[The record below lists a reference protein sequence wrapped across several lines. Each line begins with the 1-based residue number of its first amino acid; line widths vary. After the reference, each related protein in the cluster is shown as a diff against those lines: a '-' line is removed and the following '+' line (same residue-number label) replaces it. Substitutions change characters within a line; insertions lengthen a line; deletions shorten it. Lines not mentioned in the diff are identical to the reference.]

1 MAKKKKK
8 EAIGVEEIKK
18 AVETLQKYKQGKTNL
33 DSRIISNEQWFKLQ
47 HWSEVRPEDDTS
59 LYPTSAWLFNSIINK
74 HADAMDSYPEA
85 VVLPRE
91 ESDRSDAQQLTSVI
105 KCVLNRLD
113 YEGIYSEH
121 WWNKLKVGAAVQG
134 VFWNTQMNNGLGDID
149 IRCIDILNLFWKPGV
164 KDLEESPNVFHL
176 QLVDNDRLIEDYP
189 ELEDQVT
196 KNPVIDTGTY
206 IYDDT
211 VDTTDMSVVVDWY
224 YKKRIDGRMTL
235 QYCKF
240 CNEVVLYAS
249 ENDPSTKA
257 DGWYNH
263 GKYPFVFDI
272 LFPEAG
278 TPAGFGY
285 LDVMKDPQL
294 YIDKMNAAILENA
307 EWNALPR
314 YFKRGDDGI
323 NESEF
328 RDKKKQIIHVEGS
341 IDDNAL
347 KPMITTAVPSTA
359 FNVLQFKVEE
369 LKETSGNRDVS
380 QGGAGSGVSAA
391 SAIAALQE
399 AGSKLTRDANKASY
413 RAFSHVVERVLE
425 LIRQF
430 YDEERCFRI
439 TQPNGEM
446 GFVNYSNQNIKG
458 QDQGNDFGLDLGA
471 RVPEFD
477 YEVAAMKENSFSTIS
492 QNQMAQSLFQMG
504 FFNPQMAD
512 QAVPCLEMMDFEGKE
527 QILQKISQNQ
537 QMFNQLQQM
546 QQLAATLASQL
557 DQVTGGNSGQM
568 QLMQAAQMANGQNA
582 AYQPSSAEASG
593 VQGENAVSTSQD
605 PLGRATDG
613 LNRTTANKAR
623 ERAMNVGN
631 PK

>member
-8 EAIGVEEIKK
+8 EAIGIDEIRK
-18 AVETLQKYKQGKTNL
+18 AVEILQKYKAGKANL
-33 DSRIISNEQWFKLQ
+33 DARIISNDQWYKLQ
-47 HWSEVRPEDDTS
+47 HWHEIRPEDTDTP
-59 LYPTSAWLFNSIINK
+59 YPTSAWLFNSLNNK
-74 HADAMDSYPEA
+74 HADAMDSFPEA

-91 ESDRSDAQQLTSVI
+91 ESDRGDAQQLTSVI
-105 KCVLNRLD
+105 KCILNRLD
-113 YEGIYSEH
+113 YEQIYSDH
-121 WWNKLKVGAAVQG
+121 WWNKLISGCAVQG
-134 VFWNTQMNNGLGDID
+134 VFWNTAMNNGLGDID
-149 IRCIDILNLFWKPGV
+149 VRCIDLLNLFWKPGI

-176 QLVDNDRLIEDYP
+176 QLIDNERLIEDYP
-189 ELEDQVT
+189 ELEDDLT
-196 KNPVIDTGTY
+196 KHPTIETGQY
-206 IYDDT
+206 VYDDT
-211 VDTTDMSVVVDWY
+211 VDTSDMSVVVDWY
-224 YKKRIDGRMTL
+224 YKKKIDGRMTL

-240 CNEVVLYAS
+240 CNETVLYAS
-249 ENDPSTKA
+249 ENDPATRSE
-257 DGWYNH
+257 GWYNH
-263 GKYPFVFDI
+263 GKYPFVFDVV
-272 LFPEAG
+272 FPEPG

-285 LDVMKDPQL
+285 LDIMKDPQL

-307 EWNALPR
+307 EWNAMPR
-314 YFKRGDDGI
+314 YFKRGDDGV
-323 NESEF
+323 NEAEF

-347 KPMITTAVPSTA
+347 RPMTVTAVPSTA
-359 FNVLQFKVEE
+359 FNVVQFKVEE

-380 QGGAGSGVSAA
+380 QGGASSGVSAA

-399 AGSKLTRDANKASY
+399 AGSKLTRDANKSSY
-413 RAFSHVVERVLE
+413 RAFSRVVERVLE

-458 QDQGNDFGLDLGA
+458 QAQGNDFGLDLGA

-477 YEVAAMKENSFSTIS
+477 YEVAAQKENSFSTIS
-492 QNQMAQSLFQMG
+492 QNQMAQALFQMG

-527 QILQKISQNQ
+527 QVLNKISQNK
-537 QMFNQLQQM
+537 QMYDQLQQM
-546 QQLAATLASQL
+546 QQLAASLASQL
-557 DQVTGGNSGQM
+557 DQVTGTNNGQM
-568 QLMQAAQMANGQNA
+568 QLMQAADMAGGNNA

-593 VQGENAVSTSQD
+593 VQGEQSVSTQRD
-605 PLGRATDG
+605 PLGRATSRM
-613 LNRTTANKAR
+613 NSTTANKAR
-623 ERAMNVGN
+623 ERAMNVGT